1 MTKQATW
8 YFDYI
13 SPYPYLQM
21 ARFDQLPADLEITA
35 KPVLFAG
42 LLGHWD
48 QKGPAEIP
56 AKRRQTYRYCHW
68 LANKRGIP
76 FKTPPRHPF
85 NPLAL
90 LRLTIALGSK
100 FDVIA
105 KIYHHIW
112 GTGHDGQ
119 EPESL
124 KILGESLG
132 IESLEKMNDLISEPS
147 VKLELRQ
154 NTEEAI
160 QKGVFGVPTFVV
172 DEELYWGDDA
182 LDMMTDYLANPE
194 AFSRGEMQRLKDLPI
209 GVQRKES
216 RL

>member
-1 MTKQATW
+1 MAKQADW

-21 ARFDQLPADLEITA
+21 ANFNRLPSDLTINP

-42 LLGHWD
+42 LLGHWES
-48 QKGPAEIP
+48 KGPAEIP

-68 LANKRGIP
+68 LAHKRGLP
-76 FKTPPRHPF
+76 YKTPPRHPF
-85 NPLAL
+85 NPLAF
-90 LRLTIALGSK
+90 LRLTIALGSD

-119 EPESL
+119 DPASL
-124 KILGESLG
+124 NALAETLG
-132 IESLEKMNDLISEPS
+132 IDDIDGLTSAPD
-147 VKLELRQ
+147 VKLQLRQ

-160 QKGVFGVPTFVV
+160 QKNVFGVPTFVID
-172 DEELYWGDDA
+172 DEVFWGEDA
-182 LDMMTDYLANPE
+182 TEMMIDYLRNPDE
-194 AFSRGEMQRLKDLPI
+194 FSRGEMGRLKDLP
-209 GVQRKES
+209 VASQRKES